1 MIDDLRGY
9 NSCHDEIQS
18 QGQSNLCSS
27 NSDSYSRVNM
37 KGVSTWNNKANHKG
51 EIKFGKCLSYGKF
64 HSRNSCAFRNAKCFK
79 CGKIGHIQSVC
90 KTAVHF
96 ASGSTKSYN
105 LDLNNSD
112 VSSYHLSMSTILKGN
127 AHIQKRLYT
136 SPGLCH
142 DFIVNIGSIESIISF
157 MNLKSLDLNV
167 VLKPVTKHSNVIL
180 AVVGSNVYVTIWHP
194 RNMELRKEER
204 KNSTN
209 AALSIF
215 VSVPN
220 SSKTGTAKYAI
231 MKAQFAHTSVMVGGR
246 KQCVGKKKENIG
258 NMALET
264 LDVTDKHPLK
274 LSDVSESEG
283 EVLDSWSLGG
293 EHFQDDYHGPEKC
306 YDCCPTLKLLIDSG
320 HVMVFTWK
328 NGCEPEHIEESD
340 DFVPFLLQQEK
351 MKVNQLSM
359 EMSQN
364 VFTDSNVPSEL
375 NEILWDENEVGAI
388 DFGPFDVESVE
399 NIEIERENMV
409 STSSSGMPDN
419 PNIDSASQSNVPS
432 SVNERKPTVASGASA
447 RYLLDSADGRQALLN
462 DLLELNAF
470 LQRFQEDLLERL
482 DNESEHQF
490 SRTGCN
496 AFKSSGGICCDTIQ
510 NIIIQNAP
518 NDLSYT
524 SNDIS
529 KMIELVKEALNK
541 LTTSSLSQ
549 LMMIRTRIGYL
560 DRLTDRLLDYRRQVE
575 LARTR
580 CSQTQKLI
588 DKALMEQQEKTT
600 QLAQLKNCCKK
611 LVSFVSFVRSTQY
624 QTLVSNHLNDYLI
637 HLKLHTP

>member
-1 MIDDLRGY
+1 MKDTDQQQLPALLIQSSRINSWLLSRKIIQTDYPKKLKDIDCKVNDYFNKYPEVNVPIFESPSLFLGCREFLEALAKTDNKTDFFGRSSPLVRAWTEVLSLFQKNNLYLAEVGDSINELAAVQVPRCKMFISDRHKNLLDLRQRLK
-9 NSCHDEIQS
+9 EQS
-18 QGQSNLCSS
+18 LNL
-27 NSDSYSRVNM
+27 
-37 KGVSTWNNKANHKG
+37 
-51 EIKFGKCLSYGKF
+51 I
-64 HSRNSCAFRNAKCFK
+64 
-79 CGKIGHIQSVC
+79 
-90 KTAVHF
+90 
-96 ASGSTKSYN
+96 
-105 LDLNNSD
+105 
-112 VSSYHLSMSTILKGN
+112 
-127 AHIQKRLYT
+127 
-136 SPGLCH
+136 
-142 DFIVNIGSIESIISF
+142 
-157 MNLKSLDLNV
+157 
-167 VLKPVTKHSNVIL
+167 
-180 AVVGSNVYVTIWHP
+180 
-194 RNMELRKEER
+194 RKEELLE
-204 KNSTN
+204 KVYKE
-209 AALSIF
+209 F
-215 VSVPN
+215 HVDV
-220 SSKTGTAKYAI
+220 KE
-231 MKAQFAHTSVMVGGR
+231 
-246 KQCVGKKKENIG
+246 ENIRLRLLEEAG
-258 NMALET
+258 KVPMLLTEFVHSLTSLKTALQ
-264 LDVTDKHPLK
+264 LY
-274 LSDVSESEG
+274 VSFKNF
-283 EVLDSWSLGG
+283 VLGG
-293 EHFQDDYHGPEKC
+293 FQDDYHEPEKF
-306 YDCCPTLKLLIDSG
+306 YGCCPTLKLLIDSG

-328 NGCEPEHIEESD
+328 NGCEPEHIEGSD

-359 EMSQN
+359 ELCQN

-409 STSSSGMPDN
+409 STSSSGTPDN
-419 PNIDSASQSNVPS
+419 PNVDSASQSNVPS
-432 SVNERKPTVASGASA
+432 SINERKPIVASGASA
-447 RYLLDSADGRQALLN
+447 RYLLDSVDGRQALLN

-482 DNESEHQF
+482 DNESEHQL

-496 AFKSSGGICCDTIQ
+496 AFKPSGGIGCDTIQ

-529 KMIELVKEALNK
+529 RMIELVKEALNK

-600 QLAQLKNCCKK
+600 QLAQLKNYCKK
-611 LVSFVSFVRSTQY
+611 LVSFLEDELSRICNRQVQITGQFCD
-624 QTLVSNHLNDYLI
+624 L
-637 HLKLHTP
+637 

>member
-1 MIDDLRGY
+1 MKDIGQQQLPALLIQSSRINSWLLSRKIIQTDYPKKLKDIDCKVNDYINKYPEVNVPIFESPSLFLGCREFLEALAKTDNKTDFFGRSSPSVRAWTEVLSLFQKNNLYLAEVGDSINELAAVQVPRCKMFISDRQKNLLDLRQRLK
-9 NSCHDEIQS
+9 EQS
-18 QGQSNLCSS
+18 LNL
-27 NSDSYSRVNM
+27 
-37 KGVSTWNNKANHKG
+37 
-51 EIKFGKCLSYGKF
+51 I
-64 HSRNSCAFRNAKCFK
+64 
-79 CGKIGHIQSVC
+79 
-90 KTAVHF
+90 
-96 ASGSTKSYN
+96 
-105 LDLNNSD
+105 
-112 VSSYHLSMSTILKGN
+112 
-127 AHIQKRLYT
+127 
-136 SPGLCH
+136 
-142 DFIVNIGSIESIISF
+142 
-157 MNLKSLDLNV
+157 
-167 VLKPVTKHSNVIL
+167 
-180 AVVGSNVYVTIWHP
+180 
-194 RNMELRKEER
+194 RKEELLE
-204 KNSTN
+204 KVYKE
-209 AALSIF
+209 F
-215 VSVPN
+215 HVDV
-220 SSKTGTAKYAI
+220 KE
-231 MKAQFAHTSVMVGGR
+231 
-246 KQCVGKKKENIG
+246 ENIRLRLLEEAG
-258 NMALET
+258 KVPMLLTEFVHSLTSLKTALQ
-264 LDVTDKHPLK
+264 LY
-274 LSDVSESEG
+274 VSFKNF
-283 EVLDSWSLGG
+283 VLGG
-293 EHFQDDYHGPEKC
+293 FQDDYHGPEKC

-575 LARTR
+575 LVRTR

-611 LVSFVSFVRSTQY
+611 LVSFLEDELSRICNRQVQITGQFCD
-624 QTLVSNHLNDYLI
+624 L
-637 HLKLHTP
+637 

>member
-1 MIDDLRGY
+1 MKDTDQQQLPALLIQSSRINSWLLSRKIIQTDYPKKLKDIDCKVNDYFNKYPEVNVPIFESPSLFLGCREFLEALAKTDNKTDFFGRSSPLVRAWTEVLSLFQKNNLYLAEVGDSINELAAVHVPRCKMFISDRHKNLLDLRQRLK
-9 NSCHDEIQS
+9 EQS
-18 QGQSNLCSS
+18 LNL
-27 NSDSYSRVNM
+27 
-37 KGVSTWNNKANHKG
+37 
-51 EIKFGKCLSYGKF
+51 I
-64 HSRNSCAFRNAKCFK
+64 
-79 CGKIGHIQSVC
+79 
-90 KTAVHF
+90 
-96 ASGSTKSYN
+96 
-105 LDLNNSD
+105 
-112 VSSYHLSMSTILKGN
+112 
-127 AHIQKRLYT
+127 
-136 SPGLCH
+136 
-142 DFIVNIGSIESIISF
+142 
-157 MNLKSLDLNV
+157 
-167 VLKPVTKHSNVIL
+167 
-180 AVVGSNVYVTIWHP
+180 
-194 RNMELRKEER
+194 RKEELLE
-204 KNSTN
+204 KVYKE
-209 AALSIF
+209 F
-215 VSVPN
+215 HVDV
-220 SSKTGTAKYAI
+220 KE
-231 MKAQFAHTSVMVGGR
+231 
-246 KQCVGKKKENIG
+246 ENIRLRLLEEAG
-258 NMALET
+258 KVPMLLTEFVHSLTSLKTALQ
-264 LDVTDKHPLK
+264 LY
-274 LSDVSESEG
+274 VSFKNF
-283 EVLDSWSLGG
+283 VLGG
-293 EHFQDDYHGPEKC
+293 FQDDYHEPEKF
-306 YDCCPTLKLLIDSG
+306 YGCCPTLKLLIDSG

-328 NGCEPEHIEESD
+328 NGCEPEHIEGSD

-359 EMSQN
+359 ELSQN

-409 STSSSGMPDN
+409 STSSSGTPDN
-419 PNIDSASQSNVPS
+419 PNVDSASQSNVPS
-432 SVNERKPTVASGASA
+432 SINERKPIVASGASA
-447 RYLLDSADGRQALLN
+447 RYLLDSVDGRQALLN

-482 DNESEHQF
+482 DNESEHQL

-496 AFKSSGGICCDTIQ
+496 AFKPSGGIGCDTIQ

-529 KMIELVKEALNK
+529 RMIELVKEALNK

-600 QLAQLKNCCKK
+600 QLAQLKNYCKK
-611 LVSFVSFVRSTQY
+611 LVSFLEDELSRICNRQVQITGQFCD
-624 QTLVSNHLNDYLI
+624 L
-637 HLKLHTP
+637 

>member
-1 MIDDLRGY
+1 MPNCSFQGVSTARIDYKVVNELDIQSTKISNTLL
-9 NSCHDEIQS
+9 SCHDEIQS
-18 QGQSNLCSS
+18 QGQSDLRSF

-51 EIKFGKCLSYGKF
+51 EIKFGKCLSCGKF
-64 HSRNSCAFRNAKCFK
+64 HSRNSCAFRNAKSFK
-79 CGKIGHIQSVC
+79 CVVPLVLLRHHLSILSISRDRQQIHFDYSHQLPSDIWLTGDHSQPRLDATQQKYQYWALLDTDCPYEDVVIANILSGPSQQYYRGNDLRPSTGTVPKNVGKSV
-90 KTAVHF
+90 VR
-96 ASGSTKSYN
+96 N
-105 LDLNNSD
+105 LDID
-112 VSSYHLSMSTILKGN
+112 
-127 AHIQKRLYT
+127 
-136 SPGLCH
+136 
-142 DFIVNIGSIESIISF
+142 DF
-157 MNLKSLDLNV
+157 
-167 VLKPVTKHSNVIL
+167 
-180 AVVGSNVYVTIWHP
+180 
-194 RNMELRKEER
+194 
-204 KNSTN
+204 STN
-209 AALSIF
+209 YRHADQ
-215 VSVPN
+215 
-220 SSKTGTAKYAI
+220 
-231 MKAQFAHTSVMVGGR
+231 MQF
-246 KQCVGKKKENIG
+246 QE
-258 NMALET
+258 
-264 LDVTDKHPLK
+264 P
-274 LSDVSESEG
+274 
-283 EVLDSWSLGG
+283 
-293 EHFQDDYHGPEKC
+293 
-306 YDCCPTLKLLIDSG
+306 G

-328 NGCEPEHIEESD
+328 NGCEPEHIEGSD

-359 EMSQN
+359 ELSQN

-375 NEILWDENEVGAI
+375 NEILWDGNEVGAI

-409 STSSSGMPDN
+409 STSSSGTPDN
-419 PNIDSASQSNVPS
+419 PNVDSASQSNVQS
-432 SVNERKPTVASGASA
+432 SINERKPIVASGASA
-447 RYLLDSADGRQALLN
+447 RYLLDSVDGRQALLN

-482 DNESEHQF
+482 DNENEHQL

-496 AFKSSGGICCDTIQ
+496 AFKPSGGIGCDTIQ

-529 KMIELVKEALNK
+529 RMIELVKEALNK

-600 QLAQLKNCCKK
+600 QLAQLKNYCKK
-611 LVSFVSFVRSTQY
+611 LTTTPYLQIWCRNTV
-624 QTLVSNHLNDYLI
+624 QTPTI
-637 HLKLHTP
+637 HLDKLKPNISTFLPVNL